1 MRLGSWKCTPATTV
15 DSLSCQD
22 AFMKM
27 VASQDH
33 VLKLLRR
40 FARGAYDEN
49 FCLPTWQLGSDGLV

>member
-1 MRLGSWKCTPATTV
+1 MN
-15 DSLSCQD
+15 SLSCQD
-22 AFMKM
+22 AFMRM

-49 FCLPTWQLGSDGLV
+49 FHLPTWQLGSDLLV

>member
-1 MRLGSWKCTPATTV
+1 MR
-15 DSLSCQD
+15 
-22 AFMKM
+22 M

-49 FCLPTWQLGSDGLV
+49 FHLPTWQLGSDLLV